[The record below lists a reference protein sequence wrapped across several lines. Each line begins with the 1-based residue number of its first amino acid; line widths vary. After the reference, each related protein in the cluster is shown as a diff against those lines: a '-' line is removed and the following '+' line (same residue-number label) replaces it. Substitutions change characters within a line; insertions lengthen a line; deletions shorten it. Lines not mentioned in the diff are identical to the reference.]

1 MVEDIGKS
9 DLERAVLV
17 WENGKI
23 PDDIMDKIKEMG
35 IPRYEV
41 VNIAAVP
48 GNQIMQ
54 HGAPEWTKENSFGR
68 SKESFLYGDYTI
80 FVGYNPQK

>member
-1 MVEDIGKS
+1 MVNIEKK

-23 PDDIMDKIKEMG
+23 PLDIMDKIEEMG
-35 IPRYEV
+35 ILRYEV
-41 VNIAAVP
+41 ANVAAVP

-54 HGAPEWTKENSFGR
+54 HGTPEWTRENRFGR
-68 SKESFLYGDYTI
+68 SKDFFLYGDYTI
-80 FVGYNPQK
+80 IVGYNHQRE